1 MEKEVDHKIPFLD
14 VLINNMSHS
23 PVTSVYRKK
32 TVTGLLNLLFFFH
45 VVFLLIGS
53 H

>member
-23 PVTSVYRKK
+23 PVTSVYCKK
-32 TVTGLLNLLFFFH
+32 TVTGLLTNYFSFMSF
-45 VVFLLIGS
+45 S
-53 H
+53 Y